1 MDAGY
6 WQGFNCVNNALEIL
20 GRLLNTVKESRRELN
35 EVGDNLRCDW
45 MSNTLKSIPT
55 KVGHMEKRMSGVG
68 HFWGFT
74 LCFVFFFSVLL
85 QSSLLFPL
93 YLMHLFLY
101 LVLDAGILKK
111 QASVI
116 YLFLEH
122 TT

>member
-74 LCFVFFFSVLL
+74 LCFVLFFFQFCYSQVF
-85 QSSLLFPL
+85 SFP
-93 YLMHLFLY
+93 Y
-101 LVLDAGILKK
+101 I
-111 QASVI
+111 SCI
-116 YLFLEH
+116 YFFIWF
-122 TT
+122 